1 MPSSSKLRERVRTQA
16 TANKM
21 PLRKQ
26 TPSTRASLM
35 LSRKVMRR
43 PNLWV
48 TLSRSTART
57 TTPRRTH
64 RLMRPRWPRC
74 SGGSCR
80 ILRHGPWGGWQQLS
94 SAASSAMRRAATS
107 AHRGRAAQWH
117 RAAGAHRGRAAASLW
132 RPPRARQ
139 QDNKKDAMTVQSEA
153 AGQQGAMMLQPWG
166 GINPQ
171 AKYSRA
177 QVPVSKEVPACSHM
191 RLAEG
196 PGDDEHHLVQKA
208 QRLPSPGLQGASW
221 ERETKVDE
229 EWEQVRQSEGSGN
242 CPGWTSTSSVLSAIV
257 ATQAATEKPVWG
269 PAALR

>member
-1 MPSSSKLRERVRTQA
+1 M
-16 TANKM
+16 
-21 PLRKQ
+21 
-26 TPSTRASLM
+26 
-35 LSRKVMRR
+35 
-43 PNLWV
+43 
-48 TLSRSTART
+48 
-57 TTPRRTH
+57 
-64 RLMRPRWPRC
+64 
-74 SGGSCR
+74 
-80 ILRHGPWGGWQQLS
+80 
-94 SAASSAMRRAATS
+94 
-107 AHRGRAAQWH
+107 
-117 RAAGAHRGRAAASLW
+117 
-132 RPPRARQ
+132 
-139 QDNKKDAMTVQSEA
+139 KDAMTVQSEA
-153 AGQQGAMMLQPWG
+153 AGQQGAMMQQQQINEKDAMTVQSEAAGQQGAMMQQQQSDEKDAMTVQSEAAGQQGAIMLQPWG
-166 GINPQ
+166 GINSQ

-196 PGDDEHHLVQKA
+196 PGDDEHHFAQEA